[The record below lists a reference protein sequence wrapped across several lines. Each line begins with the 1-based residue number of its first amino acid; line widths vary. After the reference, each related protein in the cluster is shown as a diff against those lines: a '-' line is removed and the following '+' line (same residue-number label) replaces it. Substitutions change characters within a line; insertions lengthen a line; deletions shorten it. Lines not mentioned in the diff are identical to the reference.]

1 MSLFYEHGE
10 YPDDRS
16 DGWER
21 AVVSFA
27 ELLCSCWNLCG
38 EHLAYNQ
45 GTQPLRHNLFHVR
58 NRIRL
63 QLFMSST
70 LLHAEDTKKLQSK
83 IFLSY

>member
-1 MSLFYEHGE
+1 MSLFYENGE
-10 YPDDRS
+10 YQDDRS

-21 AVVSFA
+21 AVVQ
-27 ELLCSCWNLCG
+27 LLEPAW
-38 EHLAYNQ
+38 
-45 GTQPLRHNLFHVR
+45 GTLSLRAKNSQPLWHNLFHVKD
-58 NRIRL
+58 RIRL